1 MARIDEIREKIKLY
15 TEAFRLLWITVLT
28 VGGGSVGLLLAET
41 TPKRWLFGFAG
52 AGLTVVAGE
61 ILRRVYRSIQRE
73 IESLREDQNG

>member
-1 MARIDEIREKIKLY
+1 
-15 TEAFRLLWITVLT
+15 
-28 VGGGSVGLLLAET
+28 LAET
-41 TPKRWLFGFAG
+41 TPKRWLFGLAG